1 MESVS
6 KDVPIFDGHIHLQPG
21 EYSSAAEFMKRA
33 EEAGVFGGFIFSL
46 APYRYRQ
53 LPEAKDWNRRLEFI
67 LEYTSQTPG
76 CYPFFW
82 IDPTADDAEKQVAA
96 AVEKGIAGF
105 KVICSDFYPEEGMKC
120 YSAIA
125 ETGKPLTFHCGGL
138 WSEGISNKYN
148 QPVNFEPLA
157 AVPNLRFALAHFG
170 WPWCD
175 ELVALYGKFIY
186 LNRNGNGK
194 FTAQMFL
201 DSTPGASGLYREE
214 AIKKI
219 FFCCAFAGDRC
230 FFGSDAKINR
240 YSPITLGLIKD
251 MDFPIFER
259 LPEIFANVSFPKEV
273 SVFNYENQND
283 LYDRVFRKNYLNFL
297 LDENKNK

>member
-6 KDVPIFDGHIHLQPG
+6 TDVPIFDGHIHLQPG

-76 CYPFFW
+76 FYPFFW

-186 LNRNGNGK
+186 LNRNGESMVSYSGIGED
-194 FTAQMFL
+194 FTANGVP
-201 DSTPGASGLYREE
+201 TV
-214 AIKKI
+214 KT
-219 FFCCAFAGDRC
+219 GDRSVW
-230 FFGSDAKINR
+230 F
-240 YSPITLGLIKD
+240 ITLAVASVAAMALI
-251 MDFPIFER
+251 
-259 LPEIFANVSFPKEV
+259 LSPK
-273 SVFNYENQND
+273 
-283 LYDRVFRKNYLNFL
+283 RKPAFL
-297 LDENKNK
+297 K